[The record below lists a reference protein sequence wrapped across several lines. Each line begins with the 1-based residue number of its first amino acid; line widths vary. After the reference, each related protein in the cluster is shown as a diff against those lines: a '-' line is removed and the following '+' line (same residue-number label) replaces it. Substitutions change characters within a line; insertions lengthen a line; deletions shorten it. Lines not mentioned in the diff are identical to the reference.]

1 VLTGAFVTSLEYAT
15 GVNATIIGKP
25 EKAFFHEAVKLV
37 EVAADRAIMIGDVRA
52 MVA

>member
-1 VLTGAFVTSLEYAT
+1 MTSLEYAT